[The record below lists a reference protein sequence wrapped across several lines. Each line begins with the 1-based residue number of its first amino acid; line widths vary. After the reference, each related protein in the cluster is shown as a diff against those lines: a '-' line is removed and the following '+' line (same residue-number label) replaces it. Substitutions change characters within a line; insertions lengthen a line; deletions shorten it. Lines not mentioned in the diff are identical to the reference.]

1 MTYSIYRDH
10 SIDSRYCKKA
20 PWFPPSSISK
30 MLNVLE
36 EFDPRII
43 IDSSFLYDL
52 DLAKSLARSL
62 IDKENEELKKTFY
75 RLYCGLVD
83 AYNRSATKFN
93 KESSKK

>member
-20 PWFPPSSISK
+20 PWFPPDSISK
-30 MLNVLE
+30 MSKVLE
-36 EFDPRII
+36 DFDPRIT

-52 DLAKSLARSL
+52 DLAKSLSKSL
-62 IDKENEELKKTFY
+62 IDKENEELKKKFY

-83 AYNRSATKFN
+83 AYNRAATKYN
-93 KESSKK
+93 KEVGKK